1 MSDFITGSILV
12 NNMSSKI
19 IVLFWNFFTYFGQEI
34 VDGIEKYGS
43 FCRRH
48 NVKAPA
54 IMKSEEKD
62 QLENMNMQPLPVQK
76 LFASFE
82 ALKQNPNVNIHYK

>member
-1 MSDFITGSILV
+1 
-12 NNMSSKI
+12 
-19 IVLFWNFFTYFGQEI
+19 
-34 VDGIEKYGS
+34 
-43 FCRRH
+43 
-48 NVKAPA
+48 VKAPA